1 MRARAGAGSS
11 KRDEVDLILVD
22 VRSGRRRTFPLSP
35 RPTLLGRGV
44 DCDVVLPDP
53 EIAEQCCRISETGG
67 VVRFESLIPEGAT
80 INGYAV
86 RTAEVHSG
94 DVIRI
99 GPFQLVVAEGER
111 AEPPPRP
118 RAPAAAAPREDPRTV
133 STRRRP
139 TAKSKSGALVLTFV
153 VLGGAIVGGVWLWK
167 TQLAEPEKSPTDLAK
182 TGEGT
187 RTDPEG
193 ATLGGDP
200 AGTSHDP
207 NAVPENGK
215 SAPDDPR
222 DPKREAPENGLNGT
236 DGAAAN
242 PANSGNG
249 HGGDVG
255 KPNVPPTA
263 PPGTATPSE
272 ELHATLQRV
281 TRLLEAEEY
290 SRCRWLLSQV
300 KPGTPKERQG
310 VVALQ
315 LKVDSAAAKGGEE
328 YLAFTN
334 KLVAKGWVMPA
345 LNHLQEEA
353 IDRFRGLEVWYR
365 MADRAD
371 QLEDEVDKVVTPERR
386 PVKRVKH
393 GRPRP
398 ANFASQPPPP
408 IGVTDTEREWED
420 AAHPTAAP
428 TAASAK
434 PGAVKASDPLAEAR
448 RALDG
453 LRFEEAEVLLES
465 MPRSQLG
472 ESKEAKRR
480 RLGAW
485 SAAAKRASGAGKEAV
500 DAKVAAEKLAAA
512 RAADHPPREWL
523 DVAWLA
529 LAARDEA
536 TFDLAVGKAAA
547 DEGLKGEVDSAL
559 AFRRGLDGIP
569 AGGFVLA
576 EGLWLTAAERDGA
589 VARAALVAALEALA
603 KTRESGLRDAVAR
616 IVESAKA
623 APALAAEMVRTRA
636 AEVGKKLAECPERA
650 GLDALRAR
658 VGALAEARAA
668 VLAFAFD
675 DEAYPPLAGADAAA
689 VKKIADGNKELDKRI
704 SAVRQVWGN
713 ESGSAPEPVVDL
725 SDEYVALVRQ
735 AQALQAALRELKEKA
750 PDDVEL
756 ATARLLPVF
765 TSKVTVRNLALTIE
779 ERQRIDEDREI
790 KARNQ
795 VAKELK
801 NPAELELLF
810 LVASYREMLG
820 LPQLAFDVRLY
831 GDARSYCELMAPQA
845 KKEKD
850 DAPQPEPRLAA
861 KEPKLTPGEIYLRG
875 KYSARQAL
883 TAWQRVPGAH
893 RDLLF
898 AQHHAIGPGNVGNY
912 WTCSFGLAD
921 PGK

>member
-1 MRARAGAGSS
+1 M
-11 KRDEVDLILVD
+11 DLILVD
-22 VRSGRRRTFPLSP
+22 IRSGRRRTFPLSS

-44 DCDVVLPDP
+44 DCDVVLPDA

-67 VVRFESLIPEGAT
+67 AVRFESLTPEGAT

-99 GPFQLVVAEGER
+99 GPFQLVVAEGEK
-111 AEPPPRP
+111 AEPTARP
-118 RAPAAAAPREDPRTV
+118 RALAAAVREEPRPV

-139 TAKSKSGALVLTFV
+139 AAKSHTGPIVVAVV
-153 VLGGAIVGGVWLWK
+153 VLAGATGASLWFWK
-167 TQLAEPEKSPTDLAK
+167 NHLSEPEKSPTELGK
-182 TGEGT
+182 TGEGAP
-187 RTDPEG
+187 TDPGG
-193 ATLGGDP
+193 ATKGDDA
-200 AGTSHDP
+200 AGASHDP
-207 NAVPENGK
+207 AAAEASHDPKRDPPENGA
-215 SAPDDPR
+215 S
-222 DPKREAPENGLNGT
+222 GT
-236 DGAAAN
+236 DGATAN
-242 PANSGNG
+242 PADSANGN

-255 KPNVPPTA
+255 KPNVPPTVPA
-263 PPGTATPSE
+263 GSATASD
-272 ELHATLQRV
+272 ELYATLQRV

-315 LKVDSAAAKGGEE
+315 VKVESTAAKAGEE
-328 YLAFTN
+328 YLAFAD

-345 LNHLQEEA
+345 LNHLQDEA

-371 QLEDEVDKVVTPERR
+371 QLEDEVDKVVAPERR

-398 ANFASQPPPP
+398 PNVASLPPPP

-420 AAHPTAAP
+420 AAHPTAPP

-434 PGAVKASDPLAEAR
+434 PGAVRASDPLAEAR

-453 LRFEEAEVLLES
+453 LRFEEAGVVLES

-472 ESKEAKRR
+472 ETKEAKRR
-480 RLGAW
+480 RLAAW

-500 DAKVAAEKLAAA
+500 DAKAAAEKLAAA
-512 RAADHPPREWL
+512 RAADHAPREWL

-529 LAARDEA
+529 LAAHDEA

-547 DEGLKGEVDSAL
+547 DEGLKAEVDSAL
-559 AFRRGLDGIP
+559 TFRRGLENVP
-569 AGGFVLA
+569 AGGFVLV
-576 EGLWLTAAERDGA
+576 EGRWLTAAERDGA
-589 VARAALVAALEALA
+589 VAHAALAAALEALA

-616 IVESAKA
+616 YVESAKA

-636 AEVGKKLAECPERA
+636 AELGKKLAECPERA
-650 GLDALRAR
+650 GLDALRGR

-675 DEAYPPLAGADAAA
+675 DENYPPLAGADAAA
-689 VKKIADGNKELDKRI
+689 LKKIADGNKELEKRI
-704 SAVRQVWGN
+704 TAVRQVWGS

-735 AQALQAALRELKEKA
+735 AHALQAALRELKEKA
-750 PDDVEL
+750 PDDVEF
-756 ATARLLPVF
+756 AAARLLPAF
-765 TSKVTVRNLALTIE
+765 TSKVTVRNLALTME

-801 NPAELELLF
+801 NPSELELLF

-883 TAWQRVPGAH
+883 TAWQRLPGAH

-898 AQHHAIGPGNVGNY
+898 PQHHAIGPGNVGNY

>member
-1 MRARAGAGSS
+1 M
-11 KRDEVDLILVD
+11 DLILVD
-22 VRSGRRRTFPLSP
+22 IRSSRRRTFPLSS

-44 DCDVVLPDP
+44 DCDVVLPDAD
-53 EIAEQCCRISETGG
+53 IAEQCCRISETGG
-67 VVRFESLIPEGAT
+67 TVRFESLTPEGAT

-99 GPFQLVVAEGER
+99 GPFQLVVAEGEK
-111 AEPPPRP
+111 AEPTARP
-118 RAPAAAAPREDPRTV
+118 RAAAAAVREEPRPV

-139 TAKSKSGALVLTFV
+139 AAKSNTGVIVLAVVVLAGATGASVWFWKNHLSEAGKAPTDVSKTGDGAPTDSDAATKSG
-153 VLGGAIVGGVWLWK
+153 
-167 TQLAEPEKSPTDLAK
+167 DLA
-182 TGEGT
+182 
-187 RTDPEG
+187 G
-193 ATLGGDP
+193 AG
-200 AGTSHDP
+200 HDP
-207 NAVPENGK
+207 SAAPENGK
-215 SAPDDPR
+215 TAPGDPH
-222 DPKREAPENGLNGT
+222 DPKRAPPENGANGT
-236 DGAAAN
+236 DGAATN
-242 PANSGNG
+242 PADAAITN

-263 PPGTATPSE
+263 AAGSATPSD
-272 ELHATLQRV
+272 ELYATLQRV

-315 LKVDSAAAKGGEE
+315 VKVDSTAAKAGEE
-328 YLAFTN
+328 YLAFAD

-345 LNHLQEEA
+345 LNHLQDEA

-371 QLEDEVDKVVTPERR
+371 QLEDEVDKVVAPERR

-398 ANFASQPPPP
+398 PNVASLPPPP

-434 PGAVKASDPLAEAR
+434 PGAVRASDPLAEAR

-453 LRFEEAEVLLES
+453 LRFEEAAVVLES

-472 ESKEAKRR
+472 ETKEAKRR
-480 RLGAW
+480 RLAAW

-500 DAKVAAEKLAAA
+500 DAKAAAEKLAAA

-536 TFDLAVGKAAA
+536 TFDLAIGKAAA
-547 DEGLKGEVDSAL
+547 DEGQKAEVDSAL
-559 AFRRGLDGIP
+559 AFRRGLESVP

-576 EGLWLTAAERDGA
+576 EGRWITAAERDGA
-589 VARAALVAALEALA
+589 VAHAALAASLEALL
-603 KTRESGLRDAVAR
+603 KTRESGLHDAVAR
-616 IVESAKA
+616 LVESAKP
-623 APALAAEMVRTRA
+623 APALAAEMVKTRA
-636 AEVGKKLAECPERA
+636 AELGKKLAECPERA

-675 DEAYPPLAGADAAA
+675 DENYPPLPGADAAT

-704 SAVRQVWGN
+704 TAVRQVWGS

-725 SDEYVALVRQ
+725 SDDYVVLVRQ
-735 AQALQAALRELKEKA
+735 AHALQAALRELKEKA
-750 PDDVEL
+750 PDDVEF
-756 ATARLLPVF
+756 AAARLLPAF

-779 ERQRIDEDREI
+779 ERQRIDDDREI

-801 NPAELELLF
+801 NPSELELLF

-883 TAWQRVPGAH
+883 TAWQRLPGAH

-898 AQHHAIGPGNVGNY
+898 PQHHAIGPGNVGNY
-912 WTCSFGLAD
+912 WTCSFGLTD